1 MARGVMLSH
10 RVIDVPGTAPA
21 ARPVSAAVH
30 SRRAFRPGIDL
41 AALCGPRGLGKSS
54 LSGELLSCALDPDG
68 PLFEAGSES
77 VLLAGSLDQAR
88 AAFRFLRA
96 RCPESRGFKYTDS
109 GQRVS
114 VNHKAT
120 NTRVRVA
127 SSSDAKRAFGIVGA
141 RLMVGDEPA
150 AWQERGGAMMFD
162 ALSTAGGKNEMLLLL
177 IGTLA
182 PGSPTGWWH
191 KLIET
196 GNGDPG
202 VYVQVHRAP
211 VDTDGEVQDWSRNG
225 RRSSGAIRWWATTRI
240 LRRSSRTNSSR
251 RAATTT
257 RGGNFS
263 VSGSTVRR
271 STSAR
276 TW

>member
-1 MARGVMLSH
+1 MARGLMLSR
-10 RVIDVPGTAPA
+10 RVIDFLERGQ
-21 ARPVSAAVH
+21 
-30 SRRAFRPGIDL
+30 RRFVRGAFRAGVDL

-96 RCPESRGFKYTDS
+96 RCPEDRGFTYTDS

-114 VNHKAT
+114 VHHKAT

-127 SSSDAKRAFGIVGA
+127 SSDAKRAFGIVGA
-141 RLMVGDEPA
+141 RLVVGDEPA

-162 ALSTAGGKNEMLLLL
+162 ALSTAGGKNAMLLLL

-182 PGSPTGWWH
+182 PGSDTGWWH

-211 VDTDGEVQDWSRNG
+211 VEYG
-225 RRSSGAIRWWATTRI
+225 RRGGELVPVGDGQAVQSAGGLQPAPCAEAQE
-240 LRRSSRTNSSR
+240 RTPSR
-251 RAATTT
+251 RAETTT

-263 VSGSTVRR
+263 VSGSTVPR